1 MKRSPSLTLRITQA
15 RSARSPPDNCL
26 NANGGRLYSDRS
38 FPSSVLRTRL
48 RLLANLKMSLP
59 NSPSVSPPSTG
70 TPSALSATRVFLR
83 GLAIALPPIL
93 TLVILIWI
101 VHGINSFVIQPISAA
116 VRYGIAHAVQKDRVR
131 PVSGLVRAD
140 GLPGL
145 PQCERNYFVLPKAR
159 TELLET
165 IAQADATDREKTIE
179 EVRRRL
185 EKDDVSFFRFGDDAV
200 PYADYR
206 EVVERV
212 GPFQLPKTSTGIYMD
227 LTTTRFFPNVF
238 NLTIV
243 AVVIS
248 IALVYSTGRF
258 VTHRLGA
265 WIALRSS
272 TFVTGLPLVGE
283 IYSAVKHVTDFF
295 LAAHEHKYHRVVAV
309 EYPRPGIWS
318 LAFVTGEAMLE
329 CSRAA
334 GEPLVNVLIPSAP
347 LPFAGYTMNVK
358 KSELVN
364 LDMTMDQAIQY
375 VMSCGVIT
383 PTSVTPPSAALTNGL
398 TESPAL
404 PGQNTQPAF

>member
-1 MKRSPSLTLRITQA
+1 MNHCTPKL
-15 RSARSPPDNCL
+15 NCL
-26 NANGGRLYSDRS
+26 NAKVGRLYSDRTI
-38 FPSSVLRTRL
+38 PSSVRCSAHRRL
-48 RLLANLKMSLP
+48 AHKNMSLP
-59 NSPSVSPPSTG
+59 NSPTASPPPSIG
-70 TPSALSATRVFLR
+70 TPSTLSATRVFLR
-83 GLAIALPPIL
+83 GLAITLPPIL

-101 VHGINSFVIQPISAA
+101 GHGINGFVIQPISTA
-116 VRYGIAHAVQKDRVR
+116 VRFGIAHAVQNDRVR
-131 PVSGLVRAD
+131 PASGLVRPD

-145 PQCERNYFVLPKAR
+145 PQCERNYLIAPMSR
-159 TELLET
+159 TELLQT
-165 IAQADATDREKTIE
+165 IANADASAREKTIE

-185 EKDDVSFFRFGDDAV
+185 EKDDLAYFRFGDEAV
-200 PYADYR
+200 PYTDYR

-212 GPFQLPKTSTGIYMD
+212 GPFQLPKTATGIYMD

-248 IALVYSTGRF
+248 IALVYSIGRF
-258 VTHRLGA
+258 VTNRLGA
-265 WIALRSS
+265 WIALKTG
-272 TFVTGLPLVGE
+272 TFVTGLPLIGE

-295 LAAHEHKYHRVVAV
+295 FATHENKYHRVVAV

-358 KSELVN
+358 QSELVN
-364 LDMTMDQAIQY
+364 LNMTMDQAIQY
-375 VMSCGVIT
+375 VMSCGVIAPT
-383 PTSVTPPSAALTNGL
+383 PITPPTPALPNGL
-398 TESPAL
+398 PKPPAL
-404 PGQNTQPAF
+404 PGQNAQAAF

>member
-1 MKRSPSLTLRITQA
+1 
-15 RSARSPPDNCL
+15 
-26 NANGGRLYSDRS
+26 
-38 FPSSVLRTRL
+38 
-48 RLLANLKMSLP
+48 MSLP
-59 NSPSVSPPSTG
+59 NSPSVSPPSAGVPPTV
-70 TPSALSATRVFLR
+70 SATRIFLR

-93 TLVILIWI
+93 TLVILVWI

-116 VRYGIAHAVQKDRVR
+116 VRYGIARAVQNDRVR
-131 PVSGLVRAD
+131 PVSSLVRAD

-145 PQCERNYFVLPKAR
+145 PHCERNYYVLPAVR
-159 TELLET
+159 TELLEI
-165 IAQADATDREKTIE
+165 IAKADASSREKTIE

-185 EKDDVSFFRFGDDAV
+185 ELDDKKRPSFFRFGDDAV

-206 EVVERV
+206 EVIERV

-227 LTTTRFFPNVF
+227 LTTTRFFPNLL
-238 NLTIV
+238 NLTII

-248 IALVYSTGRF
+248 IAAVYSIGRF

-265 WIALRSS
+265 WIALKTG
-272 TFVTGLPLVGE
+272 TFVTGVPLVGE

-295 LAAHEHKYHRVVAV
+295 LATHEHKYHRVVAV

-329 CSRAA
+329 CTQAA

-358 KSELVN
+358 QSELVN
-364 LDMTMDQAIQY
+364 LNMTMEQAIQY

-383 PTSVTPPSAALTNGL
+383 PILLPPPPN
-398 TESPAL
+398 
-404 PGQNTQPAF
+404 

>member
-1 MKRSPSLTLRITQA
+1 
-15 RSARSPPDNCL
+15 
-26 NANGGRLYSDRS
+26 
-38 FPSSVLRTRL
+38 
-48 RLLANLKMSLP
+48 MSLP
-59 NSPSVSPPSTG
+59 NSPSVSPTSVGVPPTV
-70 TPSALSATRVFLR
+70 SATRIFLR

-93 TLVILIWI
+93 TLVILVWI
-101 VHGINSFVIQPISAA
+101 MHGINSFVIQPISAA
-116 VRYGIAHAVQKDRVR
+116 VRYGIAHAVQNDRVR
-131 PVSGLVRAD
+131 PINGLVRPD

-145 PQCERNYFVLPKAR
+145 SHCERNYFVFSAAR
-159 TELLET
+159 TEFLEA
-165 IAQADATDREKTIE
+165 IAKADESSREKTIE
-179 EVRRRL
+179 DVRRRL
-185 EKDDVSFFRFGDDAV
+185 EKGEVSFFRFGDDAV

-206 EVVERV
+206 EVIERV

-227 LTTTRFFPNVF
+227 LTTTRFFPNLL
-238 NLTIV
+238 NLTII

-248 IALVYSTGRF
+248 IAAVYSIGRF

-265 WIALRSS
+265 WIALK
-272 TFVTGLPLVGE
+272 TGAFVTSVPLVGE

-329 CSRAA
+329 CTQAA

-358 KSELVN
+358 QSELVN
-364 LDMTMDQAIQY
+364 LNMTMEQAIQY

-383 PTSVTPPSAALTNGL
+383 PTPISPPQPALVNGL
-398 TESPAL
+398 PEPASI
-404 PGQNTQPAF
+404 PGQNAQPAF